1 MKPAWR
7 TSRVNIANKPIPAL
21 SSTHALI
28 DSHCHLDMNE
38 YRDDLDLVL
47 ERAATHG
54 VKGVVTIGIDLA
66 SSQAAVAIAKNYHG
80 VRATIGIHPHDAGKS
95 TRRDLEDLA
104 ELAAEPEVVA
114 YGEIGLDYVKQYS
127 DVDVQRAL
135 FLEQLNLAK
144 ELQLPVVIHDRE
156 AHEDCLKYIRAAGP
170 FEHGGIMHCFSGDM
184 EYARKL
190 MDCNFH
196 ISIPG
201 IITYKKADQMQ
212 GVAKQVP
219 LERLL
224 VETDGPFLAPVP
236 YRGKRNEPLFT
247 LYTAQAIADIRQT
260 SLEEIA
266 VSTTKNCCELF
277 NYQFNR

>member
-7 TSRVNIANKPIPAL
+7 TSRVNISNKPIPAL
-21 SSTHALI
+21 GRTYALI
-28 DSHCHLDMNE
+28 DSHCHLDMTE
-38 YRDDLDLVL
+38 YRDDLGLVL
-47 ERAATHG
+47 ERAAAHG

-66 SSQAAVAIAKNYHG
+66 SSQAGVAIAKTYHG
-80 VRATIGIHPHDAGKS
+80 VRAAIGIHPHDAGKA
-95 TRRDLEDLA
+95 TRQDLENLA
-104 ELAAEPEVVA
+104 ALAAEPEVVA
-114 YGEIGLDYVKQYS
+114 YGEIGLDYVKKYS
-127 DVDVQRAL
+127 DPETQQAL
-135 FLEQLNLAK
+135 FIKQLNLAK

-156 AHEDCLKYIRAAGP
+156 AHEDCLKYIRTAGP

-190 MDCNFH
+190 IDCNFH

-201 IITYKKADQMQ
+201 IVTYKKADQMQ

-236 YRGKRNEPLFT
+236 HRGTRNEPLFT
-247 LYTAQAIADIRQT
+247 LYTAQAVADIKQI

-266 VSTTKNCCELF
+266 VNTTKNCCGLF
-277 NYQFNR
+277 NYRFNC

>member
-7 TSRVNIANKPIPAL
+7 TSQVNMPNKPVPAL

-28 DSHCHLDMNE
+28 DSHCHLDMDE
-38 YRDDLDLVL
+38 YRDDLSLVL
-47 ERAATHG
+47 ERSAAHG
-54 VKGVVTIGIDLA
+54 VKGVVAIGIDVA
-66 SSQAAVAIAKNYHG
+66 SSQTAVAIAQKYPG
-80 VRATIGIHPHDAGKS
+80 VRATVGIHPHDTCKS
-95 TRRDLEDLA
+95 TRRNLEKLA

-114 YGEIGLDYVKQYS
+114 YGEIGLDYAKKYS
-127 DVDVQRAL
+127 DPATQRAS
-135 FLEQLNLAK
+135 FINQLNLAR
-144 ELQLPVVIHDRE
+144 ELRLPVVIHDRE

-190 MDCNFH
+190 IDCNFH

-201 IITYKKADQMQ
+201 VVTYKNAHLMQ
-212 GVAKQVP
+212 DVAKHVP

-266 VSTTKNCCELF
+266 VNTTENCCKLF
-277 NYQFNR
+277 NYRFKC